1 MPGFLIAIDTPGIP
15 RKPVEIV
22 MTSPN
27 TSPDVSHIVN
37 TYGRLPVSFAKGEG
51 VWLFDDSGKRYLDA
65 LSGIAVCSL
74 GHVHPAVTAAICEQA
89 SKLVHTSNL
98 YGIPVQEK
106 LATALASHCELDAA
120 FFCNSGAEANEAA
133 IKVARAYGHRRGID
147 SPAVIVTQG
156 AFHGRT
162 LATLSATASHK
173 VHAGFEPL
181 VSGFVRVEYGDH
193 EAVKAVARS
202 RNDVV
207 AVFVEPV
214 LGEGGVIIPP
224 EGYLRELRAICDEND
239 WLLMLDEVQ
248 TGMGRTGQ
256 WFAHQHEGIAPDVM
270 TLAKALGNGVPIG
283 ACMVGGK
290 AKDVLAPGM
299 HGSTFGGNPLSSSA
313 ALAVVTTIEKDNLV
327 EHAAAM
333 GERLQQ
339 GLRDGLAGINS
350 VREVRG
356 KGLMIGVEMA
366 HPCAELVAMALERG
380 MLINVTAEQ
389 VLRLLP
395 PIIISEQEVDELV
408 EGVCKLVKDWSAGVA
423 A

>member
-1 MPGFLIAIDTPGIP
+1 
-15 RKPVEIV
+15 
-22 MTSPN
+22 MTSA
-27 TSPDVSHIVN
+27 IVN
-37 TYGRLPVSFAKGEG
+37 TYTRLPVNFARGEG
-51 VWLFDDSGKRYLDA
+51 VWLFDESGKRYLDA
-65 LSGIAVCSL
+65 LSGIAVCGL
-74 GHVHPAVTAAICEQA
+74 GHVHPAVTKAINEQA
-89 SKLVHTSNL
+89 SKLIHTSNL

-106 LATALASHCELDAA
+106 LASALVAHCDMDAV

-133 IKVARAYGHRRGID
+133 IKVARAYGHGRGVD
-147 SPAVIVTQG
+147 APAIIVMQG

-181 VSGFVRVEYGDH
+181 VSGFVRVAYGDH
-193 EAVKAVARS
+193 EAVEAIARTS
-202 RNDVV
+202 NDVV
-207 AVFVEPV
+207 AILVEPI

-224 EGYLRELRAICDEND
+224 QGYLRELRAICDEHQ
-239 WLLMLDEVQ
+239 WLLMFDEIQ
-248 TGMGRTGQ
+248 TGMGRTGK
-256 WFAHQHEGIAPDVM
+256 WFAHQHEDIVPDVM
-270 TLAKALGNGVPIG
+270 TLAKSLGNGVPIG
-283 ACMVGGK
+283 ACLVGGMAK
-290 AKDVLAPGM
+290 AVLAPGM
-299 HGSTFGGNPLSSSA
+299 HGSTFGGNPLASAA
-313 ALAVVTTIEKDNLV
+313 ALAVVNTIADEKLV

-339 GLRDGLAGINS
+339 GLREGLAGLNS

-356 KGLMIGVEMA
+356 RGLMIAVEMA
-366 HPCAELVAMALERG
+366 HPCGELVATALERG

-408 EGVCKLVKDWSAGVA
+408 DGLCKLVRDWSAGVA